1 MGMLNM
7 KKVIIIIIIIIIII
21 MITII
26 IDVNQR
32 KMGMLN
38 MMKIMLRWK
47 KKEEELEGKHNK
59 HV

>member
-1 MGMLNM
+1 M

-38 MMKIMLRWK
+38 MMKIMLIEV
-47 KKEEELEGKHNK
+47 KEKGRRIRRQT
-59 HV
+59 